1 MSVLRLPH
9 RSDAGESRFRGRV
22 AFINRRVR
30 GGHFLR
36 PLRNN
41 RSSVLAPGTRPGKV
55 SPRLNTHPRIKVKA
69 HGSDRPLR
77 GMTTTC
83 RRAWPF
89 PTGLSA
95 LAGLALSTSILL
107 AAEPALPPAQASVL
121 PWIVVGLGIAVVLIG
136 FFMSRRRT
144 ADPPATLLA
153 PIQTTH
159 TPPPPPAPAQ
169 TRFTQSTSLIPF
181 PPELSRKIVR
191 LLSPR
196 DARITEVLFDAG
208 GKIQVRSSARSD
220 VATLPVEDPFAFAM
234 TLRRGELAKCFA
246 PVSMPNEPSLFGGGI
261 RSMRFVDGISISF
274 DNDREDRVQLSEGAG
289 AEEFH
294 VATESGSQARAYK
307 LCESVVSL
315 LAPGGALRRMFEAAG
330 RPTPP
335 PPSEAAA
342 PTAPKPAATSGW
354 PEESTP
360 ATGGDADAS
369 FTMLITR
376 ADVAAKKTHSEA
388 PGPALHARKI
398 LGFTAEEFQDYFR
411 ERNAHINPSPANPPT
426 GKVKPP
432 TTSRDLAFAAA
443 VEAHPRRDFLLRVL
457 PSVFRELKERGVDT
471 TFDDL
476 HNIVA
481 LVNLTFTDAA
491 LRLFPDTNEVVRA
504 STPLSDIL
512 GIRCVLIS
520 SRVAPG
526 LWPVMEVKAVLTDDQ
541 RSLLQMTRDLLT
553 RIQLVCHYPMF
564 AYARRTCVV
573 TSDGDAAAME
583 AHLAVEGSVVLS
595 AARPRTALSDVLW
608 AMATFQARE
617 PQADPTLVV
626 LRADQV
632 LPEIDVVRKNL
643 DLTASVARKTDA
655 ILCIGIAPS
664 QDACRW
670 TECGAMK
677 VGAPYLPAG
686 VGGVYRLADIAPS
699 PGWEKATEMAQE
711 AAWQGIAGLFVFRRS
726 IMERALNAL
735 QPDLAALYQQVK
747 TSLAQ
752 GDQPGAGRAMA
763 KLQAAI
769 QKDGTEPDPDHSIE
783 DRIIIPLVKATEA
796 AKRSGIDPLV
806 VSGEFRRLDLR
817 TWDDIESV
825 AGSGM
830 IRRDMAGNLILGSS
844 RNRVHLQRVRDCI
857 IYAGG
862 EVELKAE
869 NLSGL
874 ICAAD
879 GAGNLFVGRKHFAK
893 DPTLLVDS
901 VLAAARE
908 KSTNIV
914 REDSSS
920 SIEVRNDGPGI
931 VGLLHLKAGQP
942 GAITVEANGRQILI
956 QGNRG
961 PSPLAPPAKA

>member
-1 MSVLRLPH
+1 MATRRRARQFREGLP
-9 RSDAGESRFRGRV
+9 ALV
-22 AFINRRVR
+22 VFI
-30 GGHFLR
+30 LS
-36 PLRNN
+36 
-41 RSSVLAPGTRPGKV
+41 SSV
-55 SPRLNTHPRIKVKA
+55 
-69 HGSDRPLR
+69 
-77 GMTTTC
+77 
-83 RRAWPF
+83 
-89 PTGLSA
+89 
-95 LAGLALSTSILL
+95 LL
-107 AAEPALPPAQASVL
+107 AAEAPAAPPPTSLV
-121 PWIVVGLGIAVVLIG
+121 PWMVGGLGLVVACLVI
-136 FFMSRRRT
+136 FSMRRRST
-144 ADPPATLLA
+144 EQPATLLA
-153 PIQTTH
+153 PIH
-159 TPPPPPAPAQ
+159 SAPPPASFAAPVQ

-181 PPELSRKIVR
+181 PPELSKKIVR

-196 DARITEVLFDAG
+196 DARITEVVFAAG

-220 VATLPVEDPFAFAM
+220 IATLPAEDPFAFAM
-234 TLRRGELAKCFA
+234 TLRRGELVKCFA
-246 PVSMPNEPSLFGGGI
+246 PVGVPNEPSLFGGGI
-261 RSMRFVDGISISF
+261 RSMRFVDGIGICF
-274 DNDREDRVQLSEGAG
+274 DNDREDWVHLQEGQG

-330 RPTPP
+330 RPAPA
-335 PPSEAAA
+335 PPSEVAA
-342 PTAPKPAATSGW
+342 PAAPKPAAASGW
-354 PEESTP
+354 PEESTSV
-360 ATGGDADAS
+360 GGSGADAS

-376 ADVAAKKTHSEA
+376 ADVAAKKA
-388 PGPALHARKI
+388 PADPPGSSPHARKI
-398 LGFTAEEFQDYFR
+398 LGFTAEEFQEYFR
-411 ERNAHINPSPANPPT
+411 ERNAQVNPSPANPPA
-426 GKVKPP
+426 GKTKPP
-432 TTSRDLAFAAA
+432 STPRDLALAAA

-491 LRLFPDTNEVVRA
+491 LRLFPDTTEVVRA

-526 LWPVMEVKAVLTDDQ
+526 LWPVMDVKAVLTDDQ

-583 AHLAVEGSVVLS
+583 AHLAVEGSLVLS
-595 AARPRTALSDVLW
+595 AARPRTALADVLW
-608 AMATFQARE
+608 SMATFQARE

-677 VGAPYLPAG
+677 VGTPYPQAG
-686 VGGVYRLADIAPS
+686 VGGVYQLADIAPS
-699 PGWEKATEMAQE
+699 PGWEQATEMAQE

-735 QPDLAALYQQVK
+735 QPELATLYQQVK
-747 TSLAQ
+747 TALAQ
-752 GDQPGAGRAMA
+752 GDHPGAGRAMA

-769 QKDGTEPDPDHSIE
+769 QRDGTEPDPDHSIE
-783 DRIIIPLVKATEA
+783 DHIIIPLVQATVA
-796 AKRSGIDPLV
+796 AKRSGVDPLV

-830 IRRDMAGNLILGSS
+830 IRRDMAGNLVLGAS
-844 RNRVHLQRVRDCI
+844 RSRVHLQRVRDCI

-862 EVELKAE
+862 DVEVRAE

-874 ICAAD
+874 ICATD
-879 GAGNLFVGRKHFAK
+879 GVGNVFIGRKHFAK
-893 DPTLLVDS
+893 DPTLLVNS

-908 KSTNIV
+908 RTTNVV
-914 REDSSS
+914 REDSSA
-920 SIEVRNDGPGI
+920 SIEVTNNGPGV

-942 GAITVEANGRQILI
+942 GTVTVEANGRQILI

-961 PSPLAPPAKA
+961 PAPSAPFAKTQA